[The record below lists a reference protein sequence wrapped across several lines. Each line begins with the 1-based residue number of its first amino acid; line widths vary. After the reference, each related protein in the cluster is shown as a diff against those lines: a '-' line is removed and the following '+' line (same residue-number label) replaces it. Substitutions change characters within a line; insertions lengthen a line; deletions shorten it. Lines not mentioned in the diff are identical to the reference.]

1 MSQNRLKTVTQLYA
15 PAAKRSAAA
24 SWSRRHGPEDVIPD
38 LAGLGQ
44 GIASLDKSL
53 AVAITRP
60 RVAP

>member
-15 PAAKRSAAA
+15 PAAKRSAAT
-24 SWSRRHGPEDVIPD
+24 SWSRHGPEDVIPD
-38 LAGLGQ
+38 FAGLGQ